1 MPAIK
6 ANGIS
11 LEYESHGNADNPTIL
26 LIMGLGMQLTA
37 WPDDFCDALV
47 KQGFRVVRFDNRDIG
62 LSTKF
67 PQLGVPNLAWASIK
81 HWFALPVKSG
91 YLLDEMATDAVG
103 LIDALG
109 IRAAHIVGVSMGG
122 MIAQQIAAHHADRAL
137 SLTSIMSSTG
147 NPRLPR
153 PSREVV
159 QALLGRPDNPRDV
172 QSIVDHYVKLF
183 GIIGSPG
190 FPIEATELR
199 QRLETSVR
207 RSHYPAGTARQ
218 LLAIVAS
225 GDRSALLKTIRAPT
239 LVIHGDQD
247 PLVPLAAGKDTA
259 AKIPRAKLTI
269 IRGMGHDMA
278 AWPLLAEAIVQHCR
292 AAPN

>member
-1 MPAIK
+1 MPAIE

-26 LIMGLGMQLTA
+26 LVMGLGMQLMA
-37 WPDDFCDALV
+37 WPDAFCDALV
-47 KQGFRVVRFDNRDIG
+47 KQGFRVIRFDNRDIG

-81 HWFALPVKSG
+81 HWFGLPVKSG
-91 YLLDEMATDAVG
+91 YLLDDMAADAVG

-122 MIAQQIAAHHADRAL
+122 MIAQQIAAHYAGRVL

-147 NPRLPR
+147 SPRLSR

-159 QALLGRPDNPRDV
+159 QALLSRPDNPRDV

-190 FPIEATELR
+190 FPIDATELR
-199 QRLETSVR
+199 QQLEKSVR

-225 GDRSALLKTIRAPT
+225 GDRSALLKTIQAPA

-247 PLVPLAAGKDTA
+247 PLVPLVAGKDTA
-259 AKIPRAKLTI
+259 AKIPGAKLII

-278 AWPLLAEAIVQHCR
+278 AWPLLAEAIVAHCR
-292 AAPN
+292 TSTG